1 MLLDAIAASDG
12 TRRSVNA
19 HLLSAHMRNGI
30 IGSFSFDRNGD
41 PSFNPTM
48 IFRIH
53 DGMGKLDRVVIP
65 RANLIP

>member
-1 MLLDAIAASDG
+1 MAAALLDPPCRIVPRG
-12 TRRSVNA
+12 V
-19 HLLSAHMRNGI
+19 GI

-53 DGMGKLDRVVIP
+53 DGKGEFDRVITP
-65 RANLIP
+65 PASLIP